1 MLYVYAS
8 ISRDRPNQ
16 AACAISC
23 VNQHLC
29 NTLPVNRHTQTRH
42 WHSLRWKSAN
52 VVVSK
57 AEPPG
62 WGREPNES
70 FPPLTVETQLKVA
83 PAYFFKFDFFFF
95 FFYPAVEQE
104 VFLVQGLCLFVSE
117 FDWIRYL
124 QHAAV
129 YSVWHTKAICREMIP
144 LWHLGEEYESIM
156 PKCCS
161 CLSSCGTKQGFS
173 QGFRGEGAV
182 VGIMVSGSQ
191 QNTRNSWERAL
202 I

>member
-1 MLYVYAS
+1 MLWFLKQNLQGEDW
-8 ISRDRPNQ
+8 SRVRVSPHRGD
-16 AACAISC
+16 AAKSSSC
-23 VNQHLC
+23 
-29 NTLPVNRHTQTRH
+29 
-42 WHSLRWKSAN
+42 
-52 VVVSK
+52 
-57 AEPPG
+57 
-62 WGREPNES
+62 S
-70 FPPLTVETQLKVA
+70 FLFVFV
-83 PAYFFKFDFFFF
+83 FF
-95 FFYPAVEQE
+95 PAVEQE
-104 VFLVQGLCLFVSE
+104 VFPVQGLCLFVLE
-117 FDWIRYL
+117 LDWIRYL